1 MPPMDPVQSNGHP
14 PRRTRQNPVSCR
26 LCRLKKLKC
35 NRQRPCSNCS
45 ARGVS
50 CEYLARNPGS
60 TSTDGTDHRQALPT
74 AAESAGFQA
83 RLERLEEAVFSQQKD
98 RPSVP
103 TAMVPA
109 IRGALTTT
117 VMPGF
122 AFNEEHEVTSR
133 WLEDIGTRE
142 NPIFRAYVANIPFKV
157 GPISQLLENVS
168 ATQNEAAPW
177 PPSVQLP
184 TRDEAI
190 NLFQYFLDNVQYLHP
205 VFQPHSLQRV
215 IDAVYTPP
223 DTPVQS
229 KVADIALLLSI
240 LASASH
246 LWRPQR
252 SKCLIF
258 LSAKEAAS
266 MSLIWSN
273 AALDIL
279 EYSKRTTAASIE
291 GLQAAIVI
299 SYVIYNSQGFSPMFR
314 SLHGNMIMMARDL
327 TLHKTDSPRRK
338 GETDPPPSQ
347 IEADVKRRLWWHIAA
362 TDWLL
367 AFTPGPQ
374 EGTYS
379 IQPSQMHVNQ
389 PHYLESCDQDAG
401 NVSMLSTAYFLERV
415 RLAEVCRAVVDSL
428 SPLRM
433 IENANYEQV
442 IFLDGK
448 FEDLIR
454 SLPAFFRLD
463 QGSELLYTA
472 PQLTLQRYLIHLG
485 IYTRRSRLH
494 QPFVVAGFT
503 DPKYTFS
510 RNACLNSSRAVLQ
523 ICYKL
528 EEKKDDLELI
538 PARLATVVHHV
549 FMAAVV
555 LVMDLCSNKVEGLEE
570 QRQAEVTR
578 ACRMLDSLKQDSAM
592 AAKLAHPLMEI
603 LQKHKE
609 SLQQSQSSAVPLTV
623 VVPPADGRISQ
634 VSSDP
639 SSDFHGSL
647 SNTIGQHTSTTTAI
661 GGGQQPAA
669 RTEHEQQPYVEDWEF
684 DAMMQQYIDL
694 GQNIDGP
701 SWGSL
706 FDDLDSHHMTD
717 AGGAVFYG

>member
-1 MPPMDPVQSNGHP
+1 MQSLLI
-14 PRRTRQNPVSCR
+14 SF
-26 LCRLKKLKC
+26 
-35 NRQRPCSNCS
+35 
-45 ARGVS
+45 
-50 CEYLARNPGS
+50 
-60 TSTDGTDHRQALPT
+60 STDAK
-74 AAESAGFQA
+74 A
-83 RLERLEEAVFSQQKD
+83 RER
-98 RPSVP
+98 
-103 TAMVPA
+103 
-109 IRGALTTT
+109 
-117 VMPGF
+117 
-122 AFNEEHEVTSR
+122 
-133 WLEDIGTRE
+133 
-142 NPIFRAYVANIPFKV
+142 
-157 GPISQLLENVS
+157 
-168 ATQNEAAPW
+168 
-177 PPSVQLP
+177 
-184 TRDEAI
+184 
-190 NLFQYFLDNVQYLHP
+190 
-205 VFQPHSLQRV
+205 
-215 IDAVYTPP
+215 
-223 DTPVQS
+223 
-229 KVADIALLLSI
+229 
-240 LASASH
+240 
-246 LWRPQR
+246 
-252 SKCLIF
+252 
-258 LSAKEAAS
+258 
-266 MSLIWSN
+266 
-273 AALDIL
+273 
-279 EYSKRTTAASIE
+279 
-291 GLQAAIVI
+291 
-299 SYVIYNSQGFSPMFR
+299 
-314 SLHGNMIMMARDL
+314 
-327 TLHKTDSPRRK
+327 
-338 GETDPPPSQ
+338 
-347 IEADVKRRLWWHIAA
+347 
-362 TDWLL
+362 LL

-401 NVSMLSTAYFLERV
+401 NVSLLSTAYFLERV

-428 SPLRM
+428 SPLKM

>member
-1 MPPMDPVQSNGHP
+1 MDSIQSNSQA
-14 PRRTRQNPVSCR
+14 RRTRQNPVSCR

-35 NRQRPCSNCS
+35 NRQQPCSNCS
-45 ARGVS
+45 ARGVG
-50 CEYLARNPGS
+50 CEYFGRNAGFTP
-60 TSTDGTDHRQALPT
+60 TDCTEPRQALPA
-74 AAESAGFQA
+74 AAESAEFQA
-83 RLERLEEAVFSQQKD
+83 RLTRLEEAVFGKQDD

-103 TAMVPA
+103 AAIVPSTCE
-109 IRGALTTT
+109 ALTTT
-117 VMPGF
+117 VGQGF
-122 AFNEEHEVTSR
+122 DCNEEHEVTSR
-133 WLEDIGTRE
+133 WLEGIGTLE
-142 NPIFRAYVANIPFKV
+142 NLILRAQVVNIPLKV
-157 GPISQLLENVS
+157 GPIYQLLENVS
-168 ATQNEAAPW
+168 AARNEAAPW

-184 TRDEAI
+184 TKDEAMS
-190 NLFQYFLDNVQYLHP
+190 LFQYFLDNVLYLHP
-205 VFQPHSLQRV
+205 VFQPHSLQHM
-215 IDAVYTPP
+215 IDAVYGHPSTPA
-223 DTPVQS
+223 QS

-252 SKCLIF
+252 SKCLVF

-291 GLQAAIVI
+291 DLQATIVI

-314 SLHGNMIMMARDL
+314 TLHSNMIVMARDL
-327 TLHKTDSPRRK
+327 SLHKTDSPRT
-338 GETDPPPSQ
+338 GETSLSPCQLDA
-347 IEADVKRRLWWHIAA
+347 EVKRRLWWHIAA

-379 IQPSQMHVNQ
+379 IQLSQMHVNQ
-389 PHYLESCDQDAG
+389 PHHPESCENDAG
-401 NVSMLSTAYFLERV
+401 NASLLSTSYFLQRV
-415 RLAEVCRAVVDSL
+415 RLAETCRAVVDSL
-428 SPLRM
+428 PPFK
-433 IENANYEQV
+433 IENADYEKIIV
-442 IFLDGK
+442 LDSK

-463 QGSELLYTA
+463 QESELFYTA

-485 IYTRRSRLH
+485 IYTRRSRVH
-494 QPFVVAGFT
+494 QPFLVAGLT
-503 DPKYTFS
+503 DSKYTFS

-523 ICYKL
+523 ICHQL
-528 EEKKDDLELI
+528 EGKKDDLVLI
-538 PARLATVVHHV
+538 PAKLATVVHHV
-549 FMAAVV
+549 FMATVV

-592 AAKLAHPLMEI
+592 AAKLAQPLMEI

-609 SLQQSQSSAVPLTV
+609 KLQQSPPSTVPLTV
-623 VVPPADGRISQ
+623 VELPDAHRTSQ
-634 VSSDP
+634 VAPDP
-639 SSDFHGSL
+639 SSDFHRSL
-647 SNTIGQHTSTTTAI
+647 PTTIGQYTSATTASD
-661 GGGQQPAA
+661 GDQQPVAWS
-669 RTEHEQQPYVEDWEF
+669 EHEQQQPYVEDWGF

-694 GQNIDGP
+694 GQSMDGS
-701 SWGSL
+701 SWNSL
-706 FDDLDSHHMTD
+706 FGDLDSHYMTD

>member
-1 MPPMDPVQSNGHP
+1 MLRNKDSCQSRCCAKEVFHPQNELPPMDPIQSNGRQA
-14 PRRTRQNPVSCR
+14 RRTRQNPVSCR

-45 ARGVS
+45 ARGVG
-50 CEYLARNPGS
+50 CEYFARNPGS
-60 TSTDGTDHRQALPT
+60 TSTDCTDRREALP
-74 AAESAGFQA
+74 AATESAGLQA
-83 RLERLEEAVFSQQKD
+83 RLERLEEAVFGKQDD

-103 TAMVPA
+103 TAMVPSTC
-109 IRGALTTT
+109 GALTTS
-117 VMPGF
+117 VIPGF

-133 WLEDIGTRE
+133 WLEGIGTLE
-142 NPIFRAYVANIPFKV
+142 NPI
-157 GPISQLLENVS
+157 LLENVS
-168 ATQNEAAPW
+168 ATRNEAAPW

-184 TRDEAI
+184 TKDEAMT
-190 NLFQYFLDNVQYLHP
+190 LSQYFLDNVQYLHP
-205 VFQPHSLQRV
+205 VFQPHSLQHV
-215 IDAVYTPP
+215 IDAVYMHPNTA
-223 DTPVQS
+223 VQS

-252 SKCLIF
+252 SKCLVF

-291 GLQAAIVI
+291 DLQATIVI
-299 SYVIYNSQGFSPMFR
+299 SY
-314 SLHGNMIMMARDL
+314 
-327 TLHKTDSPRRK
+327 
-338 GETDPPPSQ
+338 
-347 IEADVKRRLWWHIAA
+347 
-362 TDWLL
+362 
-367 AFTPGPQ
+367 
-374 EGTYS
+374 
-379 IQPSQMHVNQ
+379 MHVNQ
-389 PHYLESCDQDAG
+389 PHYPESCDHDAG
-401 NVSMLSTAYFLERV
+401 NVSLLSTSYFLQRV
-415 RLAEVCRAVVDSL
+415 RLAEICRAVVDSL
-428 SPLRM
+428 SPLKM
-433 IENANYEQV
+433 IENANYEQI

-463 QGSELLYTA
+463 QGSKLLYTA

-494 QPFVVAGFT
+494 QHFVVAGFT

-549 FMAAVV
+549 FMATVV
-555 LVMDLCSNKVEGLEE
+555 LVMDLCSNKVEGFEE

-578 ACRMLDSLKQDSAM
+578 ACRLLDSLKQDSAM

-609 SLQQSQSSAVPLTV
+609 RLQQNQSSTVPLTV
-623 VVPPADGRISQ
+623 VVPPADSRISQ
-634 VSSDP
+634 VSPDP
-639 SSDFHGSL
+639 SSDFHRSL
-647 SNTIGQHTSTTTAI
+647 SNTIGQYTSATTAS

-669 RTEHEQQPYVEDWEF
+669 RTEHQQQQLYVEDWEF

>member
-1 MPPMDPVQSNGHP
+1 MDSVQSTGHQ

-35 NRQRPCSNCS
+35 NRQHPCSNCS
-45 ARGVS
+45 TRGVA
-50 CEYLARNPGS
+50 CEYIARIPGP
-60 TSTDGTDHRQALPT
+60 TSTGGTDQRQALPA
-74 AAESAGFQA
+74 AAEGAGFQA
-83 RLERLEEAVFSQQKD
+83 RLERLEEAVFSRHD
-98 RPSVP
+98 DTPSVSSA
-103 TAMVPA
+103 TAPSIRRSLATTA
-109 IRGALTTT
+109 I
-117 VMPGF
+117 PGF

-133 WLEDIGTRE
+133 WLEGIGTLE
-142 NPIFRAYVANIPFKV
+142 NPIFRTHVANVPFKA
-157 GPISQLLENVS
+157 GPISQLLKNVS
-168 ATQNEAAPW
+168 ASRNEAAPAC
-177 PPSVQLP
+177 PPRVQLP
-184 TRDEAI
+184 TREEAI
-190 NLFQYFLDNVQYLHP
+190 HLSQYFIDNVQYLHP

-215 IDAVYTPP
+215 IDAVYMHP
-223 DTPVQS
+223 DTPIQS
-229 KVADIALLLSI
+229 NVADIALLLSI

-252 SKCLIF
+252 SKCLVF
-258 LSAKEAAS
+258 LSAKEAAA
-266 MSLIWSN
+266 MSLIWTN
-273 AALDIL
+273 AAMDIL
-279 EYSKRTTAASIE
+279 EYSKRTIAASVE
-291 GLQAAIVI
+291 GLQATIVI

-314 SLHGNMIMMARDL
+314 SLHSTIIMIARDL
-327 TLHKTDSPRRK
+327 SLHRTDSPRRS
-338 GETDPPPSQ
+338 GEKDQPPSQ

-374 EGTYS
+374 EGTYT
-379 IQPSQMHVNQ
+379 IQLSQMHVNQ
-389 PHYLESCDQDAG
+389 PDYLESCDNDAG
-401 NVSMLSTAYFLERV
+401 NVSPSTSYFIQRV
-415 RLAEVCRAVVDSL
+415 RLAEICRAVVDSL
-428 SPLRM
+428 PPLEM

-442 IFLDGK
+442 VLLDGK
-448 FEDLIR
+448 FEDLIT

-472 PQLTLQRYLIHLG
+472 PQLTLQCCLIHLG
-485 IYTRRSRLH
+485 IHTRRSRLH
-494 QPFVVAGFT
+494 QPFVVAGFADT
-503 DPKYTFS
+503 KYTFS

-538 PARLATVVHHV
+538 PARFATVVHHV

-603 LQKHKE
+603 LQKHKQR
-609 SLQQSQSSAVPLTV
+609 LQQSQSSAMPLPV
-623 VVPPADGRISQ
+623 VLPHADNRTNQ
-634 VSSDP
+634 VSLDP
-639 SSDFHGSL
+639 SNDFHGPL
-647 SNTIGQHTSTTTAI
+647 SNHIGQYASSTTASGADHQPAVQTEHQ
-661 GGGQQPAA
+661 QQPCAND
-669 RTEHEQQPYVEDWEF
+669 REF

-694 GQNIDGP
+694 SQFIDGP

-717 AGGAVFYG
+717 AAGATFSG